1 MAIDAGSIY
10 SSVRVRLDKLSGDV
24 KSVER
29 LLDQIGTSSQ
39 TNAKRTEDA
48 FTDSFNAT
56 KLAGVAAFAAITVAM
71 KQSIKVAGDYEQSI
85 ANVQSVVMGTD
96 EVFQQLSEAAK
107 EAGETTRFTASQS
120 ADALY
125 DLASGGMSAEESIA
139 SLNGVLMLAG
149 ATQSSLSEAARITVA
164 TLNQYNLKA
173 EESTRISNVFAASI
187 ANSMANM
194 EKLTAGMRQVGP
206 VASAMGLSLEETVGA
221 LSALYDAGFQGEQ
234 AGTALRAILASIASE
249 ADPTTRKLMEMGLTF
264 DQINPAA
271 NSFADVIQNIS
282 DAGLTAG
289 DVMNAFGTRA
299 GAQMLAL
306 LNEGKEG
313 LEEYERA
320 VTGTSTASEM
330 YAIQNDTLAGSLDRL
345 KSAAQSAQIE
355 FVEEVTPALRDFL
368 EILTDIIIRVADM
381 PGPIKVFFA
390 TLLAGIPVV
399 LAVTKGLVALKA
411 AMLGVSGPIGW
422 AVAAVAAA
430 TAGFSAL
437 KDKLDEI
444 ETEKTNRDFGELA
457 EQLGMTAEKLKELTE
472 EADSFGLELSEFD
485 ALVASLNLSTDA
497 LEILQMMLNQ
507 TMMSG
512 DSVTQYVGR
521 WAEVLGI
528 SAEALMRVL
537 VASDLVNEAD
547 KAYLNT
553 LLGTIDMEKKR
564 NEEREQAAK
573 TEDEIMLEQKRANA
587 ARNAERLAGL
597 KKEGQAQQALFDVY
611 DATLSEIDRKLE
623 LGVVTEKE
631 ANEERKKASDKLIES
646 LLEQE
651 TAYISNDEAIRQAVA
666 SGKSYEQ
673 AVKDQ
678 EEAEKA
684 AKKAEEERAQALAE
698 VEEQT
703 EQNRLALEEMGKTEA
718 EIAEL
723 ERDRQI
729 ATIEGM
735 DIDEKVKE
743 NAIAAINARYDGYV
757 KLMEAE
763 KREAAD
769 NALQAKMEQQKKQM
783 EELGKTELE
792 LLEVKR
798 ERAKEE
804 ARMSGASSELIEKS
818 IKDID
823 AYYDAL
829 VNEEKDKQRK
839 KIEEENSKILEDNQ
853 KEQERLTK
861 AQEEDAE
868 EYMRKLEE
876 LGKEELELIEIRR
889 KRAVAE
895 AKASGATDEAIAKN
909 VKSINEYY
917 DALVNEEEAKQEAKL
932 EEERQKNLEKT
943 EEDAEKAAK
952 KQADLA
958 ESYIQKAEEVGKK
971 ELELIEIRRAREIAA
986 ARAAGG
992 EQEAIDASIA
1002 AINAYY
1008 DALTDEEVAAQTKK
1022 LQDEETKRQEKIT
1035 EETEKAAE
1043 KQLATDQK
1051 QIDSATSYQQKL
1063 EDMGKTELEL
1073 IEIQRRRAIA
1083 AALASGASARV
1094 INENIDAINE
1104 YYDALEETTAEDA
1117 AIAKTKKMAQDI
1129 KDIWD
1134 DLSGS
1139 LASLFSAI
1147 YDDKLDALEDQLKA
1161 ELEAA
1166 GLQEK
1171 TASELA
1177 EAELADAR
1185 ATSEKEIALIQ
1196 KRLDAAKEAGDEQAA
1211 ILIQQQID
1219 EANARATEIE
1229 EDKQAAVDK
1238 ANIEEEYE
1246 ERRKQIQ
1253 YEAAMVQWK
1262 LQMAQAVAD
1271 AAMLALNGFLTKPF
1285 IPAGLI
1291 AGGVATAQ
1299 GALQISAVTMAKPK
1313 LATGGIVLPQMGGRD
1328 VTLAENG
1335 YPEMALNSG
1344 PSGQELMG
1352 MFAQQ
1357 IVDKMNGN
1365 RSEGRQPIVVQVVV
1379 NRKVLSETV
1388 VDDINNGRV
1397 RLNK

>member
-10 SSVRVRLDKLSGDV
+10 SSVRVKLDALKGDV
-24 KSVER
+24 KSVET
-29 LLDQIGTSSQ
+29 LLDQIGHSSQ
-39 TNAKRTEDA
+39 TNADKSEQA
-48 FTDSFNAT
+48 FTSSFNAT

-173 EESTRISNVFAASI
+173 EESTRISNVFASSI

-194 EKLTAGMRQVGP
+194 DKLTAGMRQVGP
-206 VASAMGLSLEETVGA
+206 VASAMGLSLEETVGS

-234 AGTALRAILASIASE
+234 AGTALRAILASVASE
-249 ADPTTRKLMEMGLTF
+249 ADPTTKKLMEMGLTF

-271 NSFADVIQNIS
+271 NSFADVIGNIA

-306 LNEGKEG
+306 LNQGNKG

-345 KSAAQSAQIE
+345 KSAAESAQIE
-355 FVEEVTPALRDFL
+355 FVEEFTPIMRAFL
-368 EILTDIIIRVADM
+368 GILTDITIKVADL
-381 PGPIKVFFA
+381 PGPLKVFFGV
-390 TLLAGIPVV
+390 LLAGVPVV
-399 LAVTKGLVALKA
+399 FALTKGLVAMKA
-411 AMLGVSGPIGW
+411 AMLGVTGPIGW
-422 AVAAVAAA
+422 AVAGVAAA
-430 TAGFSAL
+430 AAGFSAL
-437 KDKLDEI
+437 KTKLDEI

-457 EQLGMTAEKLKELTE
+457 DKLGITAEKLKELTE
-472 EADSFGLELSEFD
+472 EAENFGLELTEFD
-485 ALVASLNLSTDA
+485 NLVKILGISNDQ
-497 LEILQMMLNQ
+497 LELLQFMLNQ
-507 TMMSG
+507 AAMSG
-512 DSVTQYVGR
+512 GHVTEYIGR

-537 VASDLVNEAD
+537 VASDMVNEAD
-547 KAYLNT
+547 KAYINT
-553 LLGTIDMEKKR
+553 LLGTMDMEKKR
-564 NEEREQAAK
+564 NGERVQAAK
-573 TEDEIMLEQKRANA
+573 TEQELLLEEKRALA
-587 ARNAERLAGL
+587 SRNAERLAGL
-597 KKEGQAQQALFDVY
+597 KAEGLEQQALFDVY
-611 DATLSEIDRKLE
+611 DATLSDIDRKLK

-631 ANEERKKASDKLIES
+631 ALDEKKKASDKLIKS

-651 TAYISNDEAIRQAVA
+651 TAYINNDKAIMDAVIA
-666 SGKSYEQ
+666 GNAYEQ
-673 AVKDQ
+673 SAEDI
-678 EEAEKA
+678 EEADKAAEKA
-684 AKKAEEERAQALAE
+684 AEERKKALEDIAK
-698 VEEQT
+698 QT
-703 EQNRLALEEMGKTEA
+703 LENQQALEEMGKTEA
-718 EIAEL
+718 EIAKI

-735 DIDEKVKE
+735 NIDDKAKE

-757 KLMEAE
+757 KLLEAE
-763 KREAAD
+763 KMEAAD
-769 NALQAKMEQQKKQM
+769 KALQAKMEQQKKQM

-804 ARMSGASSELIEKS
+804 ARASGASSELIEKS
-818 IKDID
+818 IAEID
-823 AYYDAL
+823 AYYDSL
-829 VNEEKDKQRK
+829 VNEEKAKQLK
-839 KIEEENSKILEDNQ
+839 KQEEEQAKVLKNKQ
-853 KEQERLTK
+853 AEQERLDK
-861 AQEEDAE
+861 QQKQQAD
-868 EYMRKLEE
+868 EYLKKLEE
-876 LGKEELELIEIRR
+876 LGKEELDLIEIRR
-889 KRAVAE
+889 ERAVAE
-895 AKASGATDEAIAKN
+895 AEASGASDDLIKKN
-909 VKSINEYY
+909 IEGINAYY
-917 DALVNEEEAKQEAKL
+917 EGLANEEKAKQAAKI
-932 EEERQKNLEKT
+932 EEERQKQLEKT
-943 EEDAEKAAK
+943 QEEADKAAK

-958 ESYIQKAEEVGKK
+958 DSYVKKAEEVGKA
-971 ELELIEIRRAREIAA
+971 ELEMLELKREREIAA
-986 ARAAGG
+986 AKSAGG
-992 EQEAIDASIA
+992 EQDAIDKSVA

-1008 DALTDEEVAAQTKK
+1008 DALTDEEKAKQKK
-1022 LQDEETKRQEKIT
+1022 KIDDDELKRLEKLDA
-1035 EETEKAAE
+1035 ERDKAAE

-1073 IEIQRRRAIA
+1073 IEIERKRAIA
-1083 AALASGASARV
+1083 AALASGASARD
-1094 INENIDAINE
+1094 INKNIDAINE
-1104 YYDALEETTAEDA
+1104 YYDALKETTAEDA
-1117 AIAKTKKMAQDI
+1117 AIAKTKKMASDI
-1129 KDIWD
+1129 KGIWD
-1134 DLSGS
+1134 NLSGS

-1147 YDDKLDALEDQLKA
+1147 YDDKLDALEAQLKA

-1171 TASELA
+1171 SASELA
-1177 EAELADAR
+1177 EAELEEAR
-1185 ATSEKEIALIQ
+1185 KQSAEEISLIQ
-1196 KRLDAAKEAGDEQAA
+1196 QRLDAATEAGDAQSAM
-1211 ILIQQQID
+1211 LIQQQLD
-1219 EANARATEIE
+1219 EANAKAAEVEREKQAAIDKAKIE
-1229 EDKQAAVDK
+1229 ED
-1238 ANIEEEYE
+1238 YE
-1246 ERRKQIQ
+1246 KRRAKIQ
-1253 YEAAMVQWK
+1253 FDAAMVSWK
-1262 LQMAQAVAD
+1262 IQMAQAVAD

-1299 GALQISAVTMAKPK
+1299 GALQVAAVTMAKPK
-1313 LATGGIVLPQMGGRD
+1313 LATGGIVLPQAGGRD

-1335 YPEMALNSG
+1335 YPEMALNAG

-1352 MFAQQ
+1352 VFAQQ
-1357 IVDKMNGN
+1357 IVDKMRGTGKQSLTINL
-1365 RSEGRQPIVVQVVV
+1365 QVD
-1379 NRKVLSETV
+1379 RKTLSTLV

-1397 RLNK
+1397 RLER

>member
-10 SSVRVRLDKLSGDV
+10 SSVRVKLDQLKGDV
-24 KSVER
+24 KSVET
-29 LLDQIGTSSQ
+29 LLDQIGHSSQ
-39 TNAKRTEDA
+39 TNADKSEHA
-48 FTDSFNAT
+48 FTSSFNAT

-194 EKLTAGMRQVGP
+194 DKLTAGMRQVGP

-234 AGTALRAILASIASE
+234 AGTALRAILASVASE

-271 NSFADVIQNIS
+271 NSFADVIGNIA

-306 LNEGKEG
+306 LNQGKKG

-345 KSAAQSAQIE
+345 KSAAESAQIE
-355 FVEEVTPALRDFL
+355 FVEEFTPVMRAFL
-368 EILTDIIIRVADM
+368 GLLTDITIKVADL
-381 PGPIKVFFA
+381 PGPLKVFFGV
-390 TLLAGIPVV
+390 LLAGIPVTMA
-399 LAVTKGLVALKA
+399 LTKGLVALKA

-430 TAGFSAL
+430 SAGFSYL

-457 EQLGMTAEKLKELTE
+457 EKLGITAEKLKELTE
-472 EADSFGLELSEFD
+472 EAENFGLELTEFD
-485 ALVASLNLSTDA
+485 NLVKILGLSNDQ
-497 LEILQMMLNQ
+497 LELLQFMLNQ
-507 TMMSG
+507 AAMSG
-512 DSVTQYVGR
+512 GHVTEYIGR

-537 VASDLVNEAD
+537 VASDMVNEAD
-547 KAYLNT
+547 KAYINT
-553 LLGTIDMEKKR
+553 LLGTMDMEKKR
-564 NEEREQAAK
+564 NGEREQAAK
-573 TEDEIMLEQKRANA
+573 TEQELLLEEKRALA
-587 ARNAERLAGL
+587 SRNAERLAGL
-597 KKEGQAQQALFDVY
+597 KAEGEEQKAMFDVY
-611 DATLSEIDRKLE
+611 DATLGEIDRKQK
-623 LGVVTEKE
+623 LGVLTEKE
-631 ANEERKKASDKLIES
+631 ALDEKKKASDKLIKS

-651 TAYISNDEAIRQAVA
+651 TAYISNDKAIMEAVA
-666 SGKSYEQ
+666 AGNAYEQ
-673 AVKDQ
+673 SAEDIEAADKA
-678 EEAEKA
+678 AEKA
-684 AKKAEEERAQALAE
+684 TEERKKALDDLNQQT
-698 VEEQT
+698 VENEQ
-703 EQNRLALEEMGKTEA
+703 ALEEMGKTEA
-718 EIAEL
+718 ELAEIQKQ
-723 ERDRQI
+723 RQI
-729 ATIEGM
+729 AAIKAM
-735 DIDEKVKE
+735 DIEDDVKE
-743 NAIAAINARYDGYV
+743 RAIAAVTARYDGYI
-757 KLMEAE
+757 KLLEAE
-763 KREAAD
+763 KMEAAD
-769 NALQAKMEQQKKQM
+769 KALEKNMEAQKRQM
-783 EELGKTELE
+783 EELGKTEIE
-792 LLEVKR
+792 LINVRR

-804 ARMSGASSELIEKS
+804 ARASGASSELIEKS
-818 IKDID
+818 IDDID
-823 AYYDAL
+823 AYYDSL
-829 VNEEKDKQRK
+829 VNEEK
-839 KIEEENSKILEDNQ
+839 
-853 KEQERLTK
+853 
-861 AQEEDAE
+861 
-868 EYMRKLEE
+868 
-876 LGKEELELIEIRR
+876 
-889 KRAVAE
+889 
-895 AKASGATDEAIAKN
+895 
-909 VKSINEYY
+909 
-917 DALVNEEEAKQEAKL
+917 AKQAKVI
-932 EEERQKNLEKT
+932 EEERQKQLKKTT
-943 EEDAEKAAK
+943 EEAEKAAK

-958 ESYIQKAEEVGKK
+958 ESYTQKAEEVGKS
-971 ELELIEIRRAREIAA
+971 ELDLIEIRREREIAA
-986 ARAAGG
+986 AKAAGG
-992 EQEAIDASIA
+992 EEQAVNDSIA

-1008 DALTDEEVAAQTKK
+1008 DALTDEEKAAQAKK
-1022 LQDEETKRQEKIT
+1022 IQDDEAKRLEKLNEEK
-1035 EETEKAAE
+1035 EKAAE

-1051 QIDSATSYQQKL
+1051 QIDSATSYQQNL

-1073 IEIQRRRAIA
+1073 IEIQRKRAIA
-1083 AALASGASARV
+1083 AALASGAS
-1094 INENIDAINE
+1094 EEAINNNIIAINK

-1117 AIAKTKKMAQDI
+1117 AIAKTKKMASDI
-1129 KDIWD
+1129 KGIWD
-1134 DLSGS
+1134 ALSGS

-1147 YDDKLDALEDQLKA
+1147 YDDKLDALESQLKA

-1171 TASELA
+1171 SAAEVA

-1185 ATSEKEIALIQ
+1185 KQNEEEIALIQ
-1196 KRLDAAKEAGDEQAA
+1196 QRLDAATEAGDTQAA
-1211 ILIQQQID
+1211 MLIQQQLD
-1219 EANARATEIE
+1219 EANAKAAEVEREKQAALDKAKIE
-1229 EDKQAAVDK
+1229 ED
-1238 ANIEEEYE
+1238 YE
-1246 ERRKQIQ
+1246 KRRAKIQ
-1253 YEAAMVQWK
+1253 FDAAMVSWK
-1262 LQMAQAVAD
+1262 IQMAQAVAD

-1299 GALQISAVTMAKPK
+1299 GALQIAAVTMAKPK
-1313 LATGGIVLPQMGGRD
+1313 LATGGIVLPRAGGRD

-1335 YPEMALNSG
+1335 YAEMALNAG
-1344 PSGQELMG
+1344 PSGQEMMG

-1357 IVDKMNGN
+1357 IVDKMRGSRN
-1365 RSEGRQPIVVQVVV
+1365 EGKQPIVVQMVV

-1397 RLNK
+1397 RLK

>member
-149 ATQSSLSEAARITVA
+149 ATQSSLSEAAQITVA
-164 TLNQYNLKA
+164 TLNQYNLAA

-194 EKLTAGMRQVGP
+194 DKLTAGMRQVGP

-234 AGTALRAILASIASE
+234 AGTALRAILASVASE

-271 NSFADVIQNIS
+271 NSFADVIGNIA

-306 LNEGKEG
+306 LNQGKAG
-313 LEEYERA
+313 LQEYERA

-345 KSAAQSAQIE
+345 KSAAESAQIE
-355 FVEEVTPALRDFL
+355 FVEEFTPVMRAFL
-368 EILTDIIIRVADM
+368 GILTDITIKVADL
-381 PGPIKVFFA
+381 PGPLKVFFGV
-390 TLLAGIPVV
+390 LLAGIPVTMA
-399 LAVTKGLVALKA
+399 LTKGVVALKA

-430 TAGFSAL
+430 SAGFSWL
-437 KDKLDEI
+437 KDKMDEI

-457 EQLGMTAEKLKELTE
+457 ETLGITAEKLKELTE

-512 DSVTQYVGR
+512 ESVTQYVGR

-537 VASDLVNEAD
+537 AASDLVNEAD

-553 LLGTIDMEKKR
+553 LLNTIDMEKKR

-573 TEDEIMLEQKRANA
+573 TEDEIMLEQKRALA
-587 ARNAERLAGL
+587 SRNAERLAGL
-597 KKEGQAQQALFDVY
+597 KAEGEEQKALFDVY
-611 DATLSEIDRKLE
+611 DATLAEIDRKLK
-623 LGVVTEKE
+623 LGVLTEKE
-631 ANEERKKASDKLIES
+631 ALDEKKKASDKLIKS

-651 TAYISNDEAIRQAVA
+651 TAYISNDKAIMGAVA
-666 SGKSYEQ
+666 TGKEYEQ
-673 AVKDQ
+673 GAKDI
-678 EEAEKA
+678 EAAEKA
-684 AKKAEEERAQALAE
+684 AEKAAEDRAKATSDAE
-698 VEEQT
+698 QQII
-703 EQNRLALEEMGKTEA
+703 EQNQALEELGKTEA
-718 EIAEL
+718 ELAEIQKQ
-723 ERDRQI
+723 RQI
-729 ATIEGM
+729 AAIKAM
-735 DIDEKVKE
+735 DIEDDMKE
-743 NAIAAINARYDGYV
+743 RAIAAVTARYDGYI
-757 KLMEAE
+757 KLLEAE
-763 KREAAD
+763 KMEAAD
-769 NALQAKMEQQKKQM
+769 KALEKKMEAQKRQM
-783 EELGKTELE
+783 EELGKTEIE
-792 LLEVKR
+792 LINVRR

-804 ARMSGASSELIEKS
+804 ARASGASSELIEKS
-818 IKDID
+818 IEEID
-823 AYYDAL
+823 AYYDSL
-829 VNEEKDKQRK
+829 VNEEKAKQLK
-839 KIEEENSKILEDNQ
+839 KQEEEQAKVLKNKAA
-853 KEQERLTK
+853 EQERLDK
-861 AQEEDAE
+861 QQQQQAD
-868 EYMRKLEE
+868 EYMKKLEE
-876 LGKEELELIEIRR
+876 LGKEELELIDIRR
-889 KRAVAE
+889 KRAIAE
-895 AKASGATDEAIAKN
+895 AKASGATDDLIKEN
-909 VKSINEYY
+909 INNINAYY
-917 DALVNEEEAKQEAKL
+917 DGLANEEKAKQAEKI
-932 EEERQKNLEKT
+932 EEERQKQLKRT
-943 EEDAEKAAK
+943 EEEADKAAK

-958 ESYIQKAEEVGKK
+958 ESYTQKAEEVGKK

-1002 AINAYY
+1002 AINKYY

-1063 EDMGKTELEL
+1063 ENMGKTELEL

-1083 AALASGASARV
+1083 AALASGASARA

-1177 EAELADAR
+1177 EDELADAR

-1219 EANARATEIE
+1219 EANARAAEIE
-1229 EDKQAAVDK
+1229 EEKQAAVDK

-1299 GALQISAVTMAKPK
+1299 GALQIAAVTMAKPK